1 MWRSWKE
8 GKCGRGKILLSPLSG
23 RSISTCFHIS
33 LHSWHFGFGLWLTS
47 VLPGFCEPSAWTQYI
62 IGLLSPWNHFCQS
75 SIIHFSFWLNF
86 HKEPWLTQSLTLYV
100 KLIWKSNF
108 CLLWSILREF
118 VSYALLTF
126 QHWGD
131 RSLSHPIL
139 GTIIFHI
146 SFIFF
151 SPKDLLTF
159 LGKCAKLPQFF
170 SHSSEETLHLSIDF
184 ELCWA
189 LLSLG
194 PPLRGSFQYYFS
206 YLASHIEHVVS
217 WRGWIACFPIFQVG
231 TTMKCQ
237 PTVEYL
243 TKSSESSN
251 VTTSWFIS
259 FAKAWDPL
267 LILPSCSW
275 AE

>member
-1 MWRSWKE
+1 MFLGKPNVFICEDHFYQCWWASCNMWRSWKE

-47 VLPGFCEPSAWTQYI
+47 ALPGFCEPSAWTQYI
-62 IGLLSPWNHFCQS
+62 IGLLSLWNHFCQS

-139 GTIIFHI
+139 GTMIFHI

-151 SPKDLLTF
+151 F
-159 LGKCAKLPQFF
+159 
-170 SHSSEETLHLSIDF
+170 
-184 ELCWA
+184 
-189 LLSLG
+189 
-194 PPLRGSFQYYFS
+194 
-206 YLASHIEHVVS
+206 
-217 WRGWIACFPIFQVG
+217 FPIG
-231 TTMKCQ
+231 
-237 PTVEYL
+237 
-243 TKSSESSN
+243 
-251 VTTSWFIS
+251 FINFS
-259 FAKAWDPL
+259 RKM
-267 LILPSCSW
+267 C
-275 AE
+275 